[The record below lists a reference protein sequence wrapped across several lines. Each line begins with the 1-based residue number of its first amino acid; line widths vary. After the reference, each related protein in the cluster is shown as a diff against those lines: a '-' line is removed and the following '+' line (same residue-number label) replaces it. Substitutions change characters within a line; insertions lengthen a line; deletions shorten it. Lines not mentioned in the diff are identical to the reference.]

1 MRINTEKYLNLG
13 VDIIIYCGIVTHMKT
28 TEQRWEEAKADPDRW
43 IPRFPVK
50 PCPYCGKEP
59 MFQRQFG
66 PGKYG
71 KLTWH
76 SIDYCGRIWADDDEY
91 IGDAIAFWH
100 EIVHLEMRAIKEVDK
115 HKESAIVHTTSTEKP
130 SCILA
135 TSAAPIPSP
144 IRFSARLAD
153 WYTSVAASV
162 VGAKVSRFLNW
173 MKKWRTNDA

>member
-1 MRINTEKYLNLG
+1 
-13 VDIIIYCGIVTHMKT
+13 MKT

-115 HKESAIVHTTSTEKP
+115 HKESAIVHTTSTELPPCSPAKCASPTP
-130 SCILA
+130 SPLSA
-135 TSAAPIPSP
+135 SSATPPTSAAV
-144 IRFSARLAD
+144 SA
-153 WYTSVAASV
+153 
-162 VGAKVSRFLNW
+162 VGSSLPRWLTWMTKFLR
-173 MKKWRTNDA
+173 RTNVT